1 MTLRFELSPPKLA
14 QTLDWYWQYGV
25 RRIKDHPDH
34 VLARGSWLDS
44 LYVVTN
50 ARRPVATDRKTLAV
64 WGPSQSGKST
74 LLSAYLDA
82 ELIEGPKGKFSTL
95 LTWDEAEPVTFL
107 FDPKGKHSVISLNP
121 FAAGADASGCVTRYT
136 AASSV
141 RNPRHPVRLKFNSLS
156 HVMHALAFGYLSE
169 CKPATADGTKVHWDR
184 DRITKEFLK
193 KPGSLALGAS
203 RSAYELLREILDVLG
218 MFVRSGEDR
227 YSSLAPYWDSLRRDL
242 LDSSDLAQSE
252 EAAIHFASTVFW
264 DGSPTISGVFRN
276 LRSKVESLRWA
287 KREVYCTM
295 GVAALLLD
303 IDTFK
308 RVKKESQ
315 DDFSRETLRRIR
327 AIGFKEDA
335 GSVLIEEGNPSSE
348 IAGDE
353 FGLFQ
358 ALVREIVVP
367 VKVPPSLSKLPFFQL
382 LNESDILDFPGVA
395 LKDGQGNSLTRLD
408 LSQIGDRDHQLLTT
422 VFKRGKTSS
431 IVMGYGDDV
440 SIDAFTLLI
449 RAKTFPAKPEQLYNG
464 VRYWWERVNPNFRS
478 ASNETEPTPLP
489 LSVCMTFF
497 GHVLVELAQTD
508 PKAGVGPLFR
518 DMLEPLTPL
527 DRPANATYFTTT
539 YTAFKASGEIRLNE
553 EERKRAVG
561 IVKRD
566 ADFNRVFRS
575 AESQGSFD
583 HLVSDS
589 DGGVGFF
596 FERQLEKLRASNRL
610 SHLARLAERDVVA
623 GQQLLNIAIPAIE
636 DASAQQLRV
645 IAEVGRTIEAN
656 LALWA
661 VTLPRELK
669 QFEQI
674 EDCTSLYSFWIRS
687 LLAVE
692 PDELEPLPLDYAQL
706 NREFKF
712 GYVARQWARWRES
725 SVSRMKKIKGFNWG
739 VLGFKDETE
748 ARSLIRLMSEGRQLD
763 QQLVSWISD
772 EVGCLAS
779 EAPARILRR
788 ELAVVMGNILRHG
801 RIQPSH
807 RVQQGSL
814 ATVIRQQVGWEND
827 QGGNHDSPHYQK
839 VIKPFLDSLKTLKPA
854 APLRP
859 VLPGDNELR
868 NLWLA

>member
-1 MTLRFELSPPKLA
+1 MPLRFELSQPKIA

-44 LYVVTN
+44 LYAIAN
-50 ARRPVATDRKTLAV
+50 ARRPATADRKTLAV

-74 LLSAYLDA
+74 LLAAYLDGEMKEA
-82 ELIEGPKGKFSTL
+82 AKGAYSTL
-95 LTWDEAEPVTFL
+95 LTWDEAEPVSFL
-107 FDPKGKHSVISLNP
+107 WKGKAGVVSLNP

-136 AASSV
+136 AAASV
-141 RNPRHPVRLKFNSLS
+141 RNPRYPVRLKFNSLS

-169 CKPATADGTKVHWDR
+169 CSPATADGTPVYWDR
-184 DRITKEFLK
+184 DRITKDFLK
-193 KPGSLALGAS
+193 KPGSLAPGAN
-203 RSAYELLREILDVLG
+203 RAAYELLREILDVVG
-218 MFVRSGEDR
+218 MFIKSGELR
-227 YSSLAPYWDSLRRDL
+227 YQSLAPYWEGLRRDL

-252 EAAIHFASTVFW
+252 EAAIHFASTIFW

-276 LRSKVESLRWA
+276 LRAKVETLRWA

-308 RVKKESQ
+308 RVKKDVLDE
-315 DDFSRETLRRIR
+315 FGTETLRRIR
-327 AIGFKEDA
+327 SLGFREDGGA
-335 GSVLIEEGNPSSE
+335 VVIEEGTPAAE
-348 IAGDE
+348 IAGEE

-367 VKVPPSLSKLPFFQL
+367 VKVPDAMARLPFFQL
-382 LNESDILDFPGVA
+382 LKESDVLDFPGVA
-395 LKDGQGNSLTRLD
+395 LKDAQGNSLTKLD
-408 LSQIGDRDHQLLTT
+408 LSQLGDRDHQLLTS

-440 SIDAFTLLI
+440 SIDAFALLI
-449 RAKTFPAKPEQLYNG
+449 RAKSFPSKPEQLRSGIN
-464 VRYWWERVNPNFRS
+464 YWWERVNPGFRS
-478 ASNETEPTPLP
+478 ASNETGLTPLP

-497 GHVLVELAQTD
+497 GQVLVELAQTK
-508 PKAGVGPLFR
+508 PKAGVGPLFK

-539 YTAFKASGEIRLNE
+539 YTSFKAAGEIRLDAD
-553 EERKRAVG
+553 ERKVAVD

-575 AESQGSFD
+575 PESQASFD
-583 HLVSDS
+583 HLVADP
-589 DGGVGFF
+589 DGGVGYF
-596 FERQLEKLRASNRL
+596 FERQLEKLRASSRMG
-610 SHLARLAERDVVA
+610 HLASLAERDVVA
-623 GQQLLNIAIPAIE
+623 GQQLLNLAIPAVE
-636 DASAQQLRV
+636 DAGAQQLRV
-645 IAEVGRTIEAN
+645 IAEVGKTIEVN
-656 LALWA
+656 LSLWA
-661 VTLPRELK
+661 ITLPRELK
-669 QFEQI
+669 QFDQI

-706 NREFKF
+706 NRESKF
-712 GYVARQWARWRES
+712 AYVTRQWSRWREG
-725 SVSRMKKIKGFNWG
+725 SVTRMKKIKGFHPG
-739 VLGFKDETE
+739 LSGLRDETA
-748 ARSLIRLMSEGRQLD
+748 ARGPIELLSEGRQLD
-763 QQLVSWISD
+763 QALVAWLSD
-772 EVGCLAS
+772 EMGFLSS

-801 RIQPSH
+801 RLQPGP
-807 RVQQGSL
+807 RVEQADL
-814 ATVIRQQVGWEND
+814 ATVMQQQVGWENE
-827 QGGNHDSPHYQK
+827 QGSNHDSPHYHK

-859 VLPGDNELR
+859 ALPGDNELR

>member
-1 MTLRFELSPPKLA
+1 MPLRFELTPPKIA
-14 QTLDWYWQYGV
+14 QTLDWYWQFGV

-44 LYVVTN
+44 LYGIAN
-50 ARRPVATDRKTLAV
+50 ARRPGPSDRKTLAV

-82 ELIEGPKGKFSTL
+82 ELKEGPKGDFSTL
-95 LTWDEAEPVTFL
+95 LTWDESEPVTFL
-107 FDPKGKHSVISLNP
+107 WKGKQGVLSLNP

-136 AASSV
+136 AATSV
-141 RNPRHPVRLKFNSLS
+141 RHPRHPVRLRFNSLS

-169 CKPATADGTKVHWDR
+169 CQPATADGTNVYWDR
-184 DRITKEFLK
+184 ERITKEFLK
-193 KPGSLALGAS
+193 KPGALAHGAS
-203 RSAYELLREILDVLG
+203 RTAYELLREILDVVG
-218 MFVRSGEDR
+218 MFIKSGEAR
-227 YSSLAPYWDSLRRDL
+227 YAALAPYWDVLRRDL

-252 EAAIHFASTVFW
+252 EAAIHFASTIFW

-276 LRSKVESLRWA
+276 LRAKVESLRWA

-308 RVKKESQ
+308 RVKKETP
-315 DDFSRETLRRIR
+315 DDFGKETLGRIR
-327 AIGFKEDA
+327 SIGFREE
-335 GSVLIEEGNPSSE
+335 GGVVLIETGTPSVE
-348 IAGDE
+348 VAGDE

-367 VKVPPSLSKLPFFQL
+367 VKVPSALAKQPFFQL

-395 LKDGQGNSLTRLD
+395 LKDAQGNSLTKLD

-449 RAKTFPAKPEQLYNG
+449 RAKSFPSKPEQLCSG
-464 VRYWWERVNPNFRS
+464 IRYWRERVNPGFRS

-489 LSVCMTFF
+489 LSVCLTFF
-497 GHVLVELAQTD
+497 GHVLVEIAQTN
-508 PKAGVGPLFR
+508 PKAGVGPLFK

-539 YTAFKASGEIRLNE
+539 YPLFKAAGQMPLTD
-553 EERKRAVG
+553 EERQRAVG
-561 IVKRD
+561 IIKRD
-566 ADFNRVFRS
+566 ADFKRVFRS

-583 HLVSDS
+583 HLVADA
-589 DGGVGFF
+589 DGGVGYF
-596 FERQLEKLRASNRL
+596 FERQLEKLRSSSRL
-610 SHLARLAERDVVA
+610 GHLARLAERDVVA
-623 GQQLLNIAIPAIE
+623 GQQLLNLAVPAVE
-636 DASAQQLRV
+636 DAGAQQLRV

-656 LALWA
+656 LALWSE
-661 VTLPRELK
+661 TLPRELK

-692 PDELEPLPLDYAQL
+692 PDDLEPIPLDFAQL
-706 NREFKF
+706 NRESKF
-712 GYVARQWARWRES
+712 AYVARQWSRWREG
-725 SVSRMKKIKGFNWG
+725 SVSRMKKVKGFNWG
-739 VLGFKDETE
+739 LFGLRDETE
-748 ARSLIRLMSEGRQLD
+748 ARNLLRLMSEGRLQD
-763 QQLVSWISD
+763 KQLVAWLSD
-772 EVGCLAS
+772 EIGCLAS

-788 ELAVVMGNILRHG
+788 ELAVVLGNILRHG
-801 RIQPSH
+801 QLQPGP
-807 RVQQGSL
+807 RAGQGALS
-814 ATVIRQQVGWEND
+814 AVMKQQVGWEND
-827 QGGNHDSPHYQK
+827 QGGNEDSPHYQK
-839 VIKPFLDSLKTLKPA
+839 VIRPFLDSLKTLKPA

-859 VLPGDNELR
+859 ALPGDDELR
-868 NLWLA
+868 NLWIA

>member
-1 MTLRFELSPPKLA
+1 MPLRFELSPPKLA
-14 QTLDWYWQYGV
+14 QTLDWYWQYGI

-44 LYVVTN
+44 LYAIAN
-50 ARRPVATDRKTLAV
+50 ARRPASSDRKTLAV

-74 LLSAYLDA
+74 LLSAYLDG
-82 ELIEGPKGKFSTL
+82 EMKEGPKGEFSTL

-107 FDPKGKHSVISLNP
+107 WKGKPGVVSLNP

-136 AASSV
+136 AAVSV
-141 RNPRHPVRLKFNSLS
+141 RHPGHPVRLRFNSLS

-169 CKPATADGTKVHWDR
+169 CKPATSDGTNVYWDR
-184 DRITKEFLK
+184 DRITKDFLK
-193 KPGSLALGAS
+193 KPGSLAPGAN
-203 RSAYELLREILDVLG
+203 RAAYELLREILDVVG
-218 MFVRSGEDR
+218 MFIKSGEAR
-227 YSSLAPYWDSLRRDL
+227 YAALAPYWDGLRRDL

-287 KREVYCTM
+287 KREVYSTM

-308 RVKKESQ
+308 RVKKDVPDE
-315 DDFSRETLRRIR
+315 FGIETLRRIR
-327 AIGFKEDA
+327 SLGFREEGGA
-335 GSVLIEEGNPSSE
+335 VLIEEGTPSAE
-348 IAGDE
+348 IAGEE

-367 VKVPPSLSKLPFFQL
+367 VKVPDSLSRQPFFQL
-382 LNESDILDFPGVA
+382 IKESDILDFPGVA
-395 LKDGQGNSLTRLD
+395 LKDAQGNSLTKLD
-408 LSQIGDRDHQLLTT
+408 LSQIGDRDHQLLTS

-431 IVMGYGDDV
+431 IVMGYGDEV
-440 SIDAFTLLI
+440 SIDAFALLI
-449 RAKTFPAKPEQLYNG
+449 RAKTFPSKPEQLCSG
-464 VRYWWERVNPNFRS
+464 IRYWWERVNPNFRS

-497 GHVLVELAQTD
+497 GHVLVELAQTK
-508 PKAGVGPLFR
+508 PKAGVGPLFK

-527 DRPANATYFTTT
+527 DRPANASYFTTT
-539 YTAFKASGEIRLNE
+539 YTSFKAAGEIRLDAA
-553 EERKRAVG
+553 ERKLAVD

-575 AESQGSFD
+575 PESQGSFE
-583 HLVSDS
+583 HLVADP
-589 DGGVGFF
+589 DGGVGYF
-596 FERQLEKLRASNRL
+596 FERQLEKLRASSRL
-610 SHLARLAERDVVA
+610 SHLSRLADRDVIA
-623 GQQLLNIAIPAIE
+623 GQQLLNLAIPAVE
-636 DASAQQLRV
+636 DAGAQQLRV

-656 LALWA
+656 LSLWA
-661 VTLPRELK
+661 ISLPRELK

-687 LLAVE
+687 LMAVE

-706 NREFKF
+706 NQESKF
-712 GYVARQWARWRES
+712 AYVARQWSRWREG
-725 SVSRMKKIKGFNWG
+725 SVARMKKIKGFNWG
-739 VLGFKDETE
+739 VFGLRDETE
-748 ARSLIRLMSEGRQLD
+748 ARGLIKLMSEGRLID
-763 QQLVSWISD
+763 RQLVAWISD
-772 EVGCLAS
+772 EMGHLDS

-801 RIQPSH
+801 RLQPGP
-807 RVQQGSL
+807 RVEQVALSSM
-814 ATVIRQQVGWEND
+814 IRQQVGWEND
-827 QGGNHDSPHYQK
+827 EGSSQDSPHYHK
-839 VIKPFLDSLKTLKPA
+839 IIKPFLDSLKTLKPA
-854 APLRP
+854 APVRP
-859 VLPGDNELR
+859 ALPGDSELR

>member
-1 MTLRFELSPPKLA
+1 MPLRFELSQPKIA

-44 LYVVTN
+44 LYGIAH
-50 ARRPVATDRKTLAV
+50 ARRPAPTDRMTLAV

-74 LLSAYLDA
+74 LLSSYLDA
-82 ELIEGPKGKFSTL
+82 ELKEGAKGEYSTL
-95 LTWDEAEPVTFL
+95 LTWDDAEPVTFL
-107 FDPKGKHSVISLNP
+107 WKGKPGIVSLNP

-136 AASSV
+136 AAATV
-141 RNPRHPVRLKFNSLS
+141 RHPRHPVRLRFNSLS

-169 CKPATADGTKVHWDR
+169 CQPATADSTNVYWDR
-184 DRITKEFLK
+184 ERIAKQFLK
-193 KPGSLALGAS
+193 KPGTLAPGAS
-203 RSAYELLREILDVLG
+203 RSAYELLREILDVVG
-218 MFVRSGEDR
+218 MFIKSGEAR
-227 YSSLAPYWDSLRRDL
+227 YAALGQGWEVLRRDL

-252 EAAIHFASTVFW
+252 EAAIHFATTIFW
-264 DGSPTISGVFRN
+264 DGSPTLSGVFRH

-287 KREVYCTM
+287 NREVYCTM

-308 RVKKESQ
+308 RVKREAP
-315 DDFSRETLRRIR
+315 DDFGKETLQKIR
-327 AIGFKEDA
+327 SIGFREEGGA
-335 GSVLIEEGNPSSE
+335 ILIETGAPSVE

-358 ALVREIVVP
+358 ALVREIVVA
-367 VKVPPSLSKLPFFQL
+367 KQPFFQL

-395 LKDGQGNSLTRLD
+395 LKDSQGNSLTKLD

-431 IVMGYGDDV
+431 IVMGYGNDV

-449 RAKTFPAKPEQLYNG
+449 RAKSFPSKPEQLCSG
-464 VRYWWERVNPNFRS
+464 IRYWWERVNPDFRS
-478 ASNETEPTPLP
+478 ASNETGATPLP

-497 GHVLVELAQTD
+497 GHVLVELAQTN
-508 PKAGVGPLFR
+508 PKAGVGPLFK

-539 YTAFKASGEIRLNE
+539 YTMFKAAGQIPLND
-553 EERKRAVG
+553 EERQRAVD
-561 IVKRD
+561 IIKRD

-575 AESQGSFD
+575 AESQASFD
-583 HLVSDS
+583 HLVADA
-589 DGGVGFF
+589 DGGVSYF
-596 FERQLEKLRASNRL
+596 FERQLEKLRGSRRL
-610 SHLARLAERDVVA
+610 SHLAKLAENDVVA
-623 GQQLLNIAIPAIE
+623 GQQLLNLAVPAVE
-636 DASAQQLRV
+636 DAGAQQLRV

-656 LALWA
+656 LNLWA
-661 VTLPRELK
+661 VSLPRELK

-692 PDELEPLPLDYAQL
+692 PDELEPIPLDYAQL
-706 NREFKF
+706 NRESKF
-712 GYVARQWARWRES
+712 AYVSRQWGRWREGA
-725 SVSRMKKIKGFNWG
+725 VTRLKKVKGFNWG
-739 VLGFKDETE
+739 LFGLKDETD
-748 ARSLIRLMSEGRQLD
+748 ARGLLRLMSEGRQQDKL
-763 QQLVSWISD
+763 LVTWLSD
-772 EVGCLAS
+772 EIGCLAS

-801 RIQPSH
+801 QLLPGP
-807 RVQQGSL
+807 RVGQGDLSAL
-814 ATVIRQQVGWEND
+814 MKQQVGWEND
-827 QGGNHDSPHYQK
+827 QGGNEDSPHYQK
-839 VIKPFLDSLKTLKPA
+839 IIRPFLDSLKTLKPA

-859 VLPGDNELR
+859 ALPGDNELR

>member
-1 MTLRFELSPPKLA
+1 MPLRFELSQPKIA
-14 QTLDWYWQYGV
+14 QTLDWYWQFGV

-44 LYVVTN
+44 LYGIAK
-50 ARRPVATDRKTLAV
+50 ARRPGPTDRKTLAV

-82 ELIEGPKGKFSTL
+82 ELKEGPKGEYSTL
-95 LTWDEAEPVTFL
+95 LTWDESEPITFL
-107 FDPKGKHSVISLNP
+107 WKGKQGVLSLNP
-121 FAAGADASGCVTRYT
+121 YAAGADASGCVTRYT
-136 AASSV
+136 AATSV
-141 RNPRHPVRLKFNSLS
+141 RHPRHPVRLRFNSLS

-169 CKPATADGTKVHWDR
+169 CQPATTDGTNVYWDR
-184 DRITKEFLK
+184 DRVTKEFLK
-193 KPGSLALGAS
+193 KPGSLAPGAS
-203 RSAYELLREILDVLG
+203 RSAYELLREILDVVG
-218 MFVRSGEDR
+218 MFIKSGEAR
-227 YSSLAPYWDSLRRDL
+227 YASLGKYWDVLRRDL

-252 EAAIHFASTVFW
+252 EAAIHFASTIFW

-276 LRSKVESLRWA
+276 LRAKVESLRWA
-287 KREVYCTM
+287 NREVYCTM

-308 RVKKESQ
+308 RVKKEVP
-315 DDFSRETLRRIR
+315 DDVGRETLQQIR
-327 AIGFKEDA
+327 SIGFREEGGA
-335 GSVLIEEGNPSSE
+335 VLIESGTPSAE
-348 IAGDE
+348 IAGEE

-367 VKVPPSLSKLPFFQL
+367 VKVPASVAKQPFFQL

-395 LKDGQGNSLTRLD
+395 LKDAQGNSLTKLD
-408 LSQIGDRDHQLLTT
+408 LSQLGERDHQLLTT

-449 RAKTFPAKPEQLYNG
+449 RAKNFPSKPEQLCSG
-464 VRYWWERVNPNFRS
+464 IRYWWERVNPHFRS

-497 GHVLVELAQTD
+497 GHVLVELAQTN
-508 PKAGVGPLFR
+508 PKAGVGPLFK

-539 YTAFKASGEIRLNE
+539 YTMFKAAGQMPLND
-553 EERKRAVG
+553 EERKRAVD
-561 IVKRD
+561 IIKRD

-575 AESQGSFD
+575 AESQASFD
-583 HLVSDS
+583 HLVADP
-589 DGGVGFF
+589 DGGVSYF
-596 FERQLEKLRASNRL
+596 FERQLEKLRSSSRL
-610 SHLARLAERDVVA
+610 GHLARLAEGDVLA
-623 GQQLLNIAIPAIE
+623 GQQLINLAVPAVE
-636 DASAQQLRV
+636 DAGAQQLRV

-656 LALWA
+656 LSLWA
-661 VTLPRELK
+661 VSLPRELK

-674 EDCTSLYSFWIRS
+674 EDCTSLYSYWIRS

-706 NREFKF
+706 NRESKF
-712 GYVARQWARWRES
+712 AYVTRQWSRWREGA
-725 SVSRMKKIKGFNWG
+725 VTRMKKVKGFNWG
-739 VLGFKDETE
+739 LFGLRDEIE
-748 ARSLIRLMSEGRQLD
+748 ARNLLKLMSEGRQQD
-763 QQLVSWISD
+763 KQLVAWLSD
-772 EVGCLAS
+772 EIGCLAS

-801 RIQPSH
+801 QLQPGPRAELVALS
-807 RVQQGSL
+807 
-814 ATVIRQQVGWEND
+814 AVIKQQVGWEND
-827 QGGNHDSPHYQK
+827 QGGNEDSPHYHK
-839 VIKPFLDSLKTLKPA
+839 IIRPFLDSLKTLKPA

-859 VLPGDNELR
+859 ALPGDNELR